1 MFVIWGFP
9 NILDAEYLDVW
20 VCWRCERSKV
30 MASTLVVVA
39 LERVLG
45 DALATLHP
53 FYSKGIPSGGLRV
66 GIMG

>member
-1 MFVIWGFP
+1 
-9 NILDAEYLDVW
+9 
-20 VCWRCERSKV
+20 

-39 LERVLG
+39 LERVVLG
-45 DALATLHP
+45 DALAALHP